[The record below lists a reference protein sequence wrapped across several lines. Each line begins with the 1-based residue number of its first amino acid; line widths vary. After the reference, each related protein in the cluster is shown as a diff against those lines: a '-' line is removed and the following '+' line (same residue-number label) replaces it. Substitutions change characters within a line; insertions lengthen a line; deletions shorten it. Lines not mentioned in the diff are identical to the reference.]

1 MTFYE
6 LYQYYKNKGAETGEG
21 IESISNKQVIVP
33 QQYQQGGGDG
43 PQGDFGKFGNLLQDT
58 EKTFMKDVWTETGG
72 VGAYDFVPTEVKG
85 YKNATSG
92 IYQTVDGK
100 NINHAGL
107 NVKPA
112 FAYVMDA
119 LGLGDQFDPNETG
132 GRKPGSIK
140 GTFTEGIPQN
150 WKDTISNIGNPFKN
164 FNNPFKNKS
173 TIDYS
178 TIADTSVDANENSY
192 VDTSNNNG
200 NGGGSGGVTINSSGN
215 YVNTF
220 SGGDPG
226 NAQGITGNEKSSNK
240 GSSSTA
246 KGGQGTASY
255 GQSFHDY
262 AKGGRV
268 NFELG
273 GDTNYRAMV
282 TRMFIESG
290 AEDGTGMGIEEFAN
304 TYFPLPQMAS
314 GGIINSCGY

>member
-21 IESISNKQVIVP
+21 IESITDTTQYKPIVP
-33 QQYQQGGGDG
+33 QQGGGDG

-58 EKTFMKDVWTETGG
+58 EKTFNKEVWSDTLGPPGSFEWT
-72 VGAYDFVPTEVKG
+72 PTDIKG
-85 YKNATSG
+85 YQNATSG
-92 IYQTVDGK
+92 LYQTIDGK
-100 NINHAGL
+100 NINHLGL
-107 NVKPA
+107 NVKPMA
-112 FAYVMDA
+112 VSIFEAMFGKKENKID
-119 LGLGDQFDPNETG
+119 GF
-132 GRKPGSIK
+132 KPGSIK
-140 GTFTEGIPQN
+140 GTFTDGIPQN
-150 WKDTISNIGNPFKN
+150 WKDSISNIG
-164 FNNPFKNKS
+164 NPFKNKS

-192 VDTSNNNG
+192 VDTNNNNG
-200 NGGGSGGVTINSSGN
+200 GGTPGGNPNNWQGTTYDN
-215 YVNTF
+215 
-220 SGGDPG
+220 SGGDF
-226 NAQGITGNEKSSNK
+226 QNEDGSNV
-240 GSSSTA
+240 SQDFQNTS
-246 KGGQGTASY
+246 ASLDNY
-255 GQSFHDY
+255 DASALY

-314 GGIINSCGY
+314 GGIINSYGY

>member
-85 YKNATSG
+85 YKNVSTG
-92 IYQTVDGK
+92 NYQTIDGK

-119 LGLGDQFDPNETG
+119 LGFGDKFDPNETG

-140 GTFTEGIPQN
+140 GTFTDGIPQN
-150 WKDTISNIGNPFKN
+150 WKDSISNIG
-164 FNNPFKNKS
+164 NPFKNKS

-178 TIADTSVDANENSY
+178 TIADTSIDANENSY
-192 VDTSNNNG
+192 VDTNNNNG
-200 NGGGSGGVTINSSGN
+200 GGTPGGNPNNWQGTTYDN
-215 YVNTF
+215 
-220 SGGDPG
+220 SGGDF
-226 NAQGITGNEKSSNK
+226 QNEDGSNV
-240 GSSSTA
+240 SQDFQNTS
-246 KGGQGTASY
+246 ASLDNY
-255 GQSFHDY
+255 DASAVY

-314 GGIINSCGY
+314 GGIINSYGY

>member
-58 EKTFMKDVWTETGG
+58 EKTFNKEVWSDTLGPPGSFEWT
-72 VGAYDFVPTEVKG
+72 PTDIKG

-92 IYQTVDGK
+92 IYQTIDGK

-107 NVKPA
+107 NIKPMA
-112 FAYVMDA
+112 VSIFEAMF
-119 LGLGDQFDPNETG
+119 GKKENEIDG
-132 GRKPGSIK
+132 FKPGSIK
-140 GTFTEGIPQN
+140 GTFTDGIPQN
-150 WKDTISNIGNPFKN
+150 WKDFISNIGNPFK
-164 FNNPFKNKS
+164 KKS

-200 NGGGSGGVTINSSGN
+200 GGGGGVTINSSGN

-226 NAQGITGNEKSSNK
+226 NAQGITGNE
-240 GSSSTA
+240 GSSKDTS

-255 GQSFHDY
+255 GQSFHGAD
-262 AKGGRV
+262 GGRV

-314 GGIINSCGY
+314 GGIINSYGY

>member
-21 IESISNKQVIVP
+21 IESITDTTQYKPIVP

-58 EKTFMKDVWTETGG
+58 EKTFNKEVWSDTLGPPGSFEWT
-72 VGAYDFVPTEVKG
+72 PTDIKG
-85 YKNATSG
+85 YQNATSG
-92 IYQTVDGK
+92 LYQTIDGK
-100 NINHAGL
+100 NINHLGL
-107 NVKPA
+107 NVKPMA
-112 FAYVMDA
+112 VSIFEAMFGKKENKID
-119 LGLGDQFDPNETG
+119 GF
-132 GRKPGSIK
+132 KPGSIK
-140 GTFTEGIPQN
+140 GTFTDGIPQN
-150 WKDTISNIGNPFKN
+150 WKDSISNIG
-164 FNNPFKNKS
+164 NPFKNKS

-178 TIADTSVDANENSY
+178 TIADTSIDANENSY
-192 VDTSNNNG
+192 VDTNNNNG
-200 NGGGSGGVTINSSGN
+200 GGTPGGNPNNWQGTTYDN
-215 YVNTF
+215 
-220 SGGDPG
+220 SGGDF
-226 NAQGITGNEKSSNK
+226 QNEDGSNV
-240 GSSSTA
+240 SQDFQNTS
-246 KGGQGTASY
+246 ASLDNY
-255 GQSFHDY
+255 DASALY

-314 GGIINSCGY
+314 GGIINSYGY

>member
-21 IESISNKQVIVP
+21 IESITDTT
-33 QQYQQGGGDG
+33 QYKPIIPQQGGGDG

-58 EKTFMKDVWTETGG
+58 EKTFNKEVWSDTLGPPGSFEWT
-72 VGAYDFVPTEVKG
+72 PTDIKG

-107 NVKPA
+107 NIKPMA
-112 FAYVMDA
+112 VSIFEAMFGKKENKID
-119 LGLGDQFDPNETG
+119 GF
-132 GRKPGSIK
+132 KPGSIK
-140 GTFTEGIPQN
+140 GTFTDGIPQN
-150 WKDTISNIGNPFKN
+150 WKDSISNIGNPFKN
-164 FNNPFKNKS
+164 KTTPTFDYKN
-173 TIDYS
+173 IG
-178 TIADTSVDANENSY
+178 DTSVDANENSY

-200 NGGGSGGVTINSSGN
+200 GGGGGVTINSSGN

-268 NFELG
+268 NFDLG
-273 GDTNYRAMV
+273 GDTNYRVMV
-282 TRMFIESG
+282 TKMFIESG
-290 AEDGTGMGIEEFAN
+290 AEEGTGMGIEEFAN
-304 TYFPLPQMAS
+304 TYFPLPQMAN
-314 GGIINSCGY
+314 GGIINSYGY

>member
-21 IESISNKQVIVP
+21 IESITDTT
-33 QQYQQGGGDG
+33 QYKPIIPQQGGGDG

-85 YKNATSG
+85 YKNVSTG
-92 IYQTVDGK
+92 NYQTIDGK

-119 LGLGDQFDPNETG
+119 LGFGDKFDPNETG

-140 GTFTEGIPQN
+140 GTFTDGIPQN
-150 WKDTISNIGNPFKN
+150 WKDSISNIG
-164 FNNPFKNKS
+164 NPFKNKS

-178 TIADTSVDANENSY
+178 TIADTSIDANENSY
-192 VDTSNNNG
+192 VDTNNNNG
-200 NGGGSGGVTINSSGN
+200 GGTPGGNPNNWQGTTYNN
-215 YVNTF
+215 
-220 SGGDPG
+220 SGGDF
-226 NAQGITGNEKSSNK
+226 QNEDGSNV
-240 GSSSTA
+240 SQDFQNTS
-246 KGGQGTASY
+246 ASLDNY
-255 GQSFHDY
+255 DASVLY

-314 GGIINSCGY
+314 GGIINSYGY

>member
-21 IESISNKQVIVP
+21 IESITDTT
-33 QQYQQGGGDG
+33 QYKPIIPQQGGGDG

-85 YKNATSG
+85 YKNVSTG
-92 IYQTVDGK
+92 NYQTIDGK

-119 LGLGDQFDPNETG
+119 LGFGDKFDPNETG

-192 VDTSNNNG
+192 VDNTYYVPDGTS
-200 NGGGSGGVTINSSGN
+200 GGGAGQGIDISNAGQQRNSGN
-215 YVNTF
+215 NF
-220 SGGDPG
+220 QGDSGPTNQQESDYGY
-226 NAQGITGNEKSSNK
+226 
-240 GSSSTA
+240 GSDF
-246 KGGQGTASY
+246 G
-255 GQSFHDY
+255 Y

-268 NFELG
+268 NFDLG
-273 GDTNYRAMV
+273 GDTNYRVMV
-282 TRMFIESG
+282 TKMFIESG
-290 AEDGTGMGIEEFAN
+290 AEEGTGMGIEEFAN
-304 TYFPLPQMAS
+304 TYFPLPQMAN
-314 GGIINSCGY
+314 GGIINSYGY

>member
-21 IESISNKQVIVP
+21 IESITDTT
-33 QQYQQGGGDG
+33 QYKPIIPQQGGGDG

-85 YKNATSG
+85 YKNVSTG
-92 IYQTVDGK
+92 NYQTIDGK

-119 LGLGDQFDPNETG
+119 LGFGDKFDPNETG

-140 GTFTEGIPQN
+140 GTFTDGIPQN
-150 WKDTISNIGNPFKN
+150 WKDSISNIG
-164 FNNPFKNKS
+164 NPFKNKS

-178 TIADTSVDANENSY
+178 TIADTSIDANENSY
-192 VDTSNNNG
+192 VDTNNNNG
-200 NGGGSGGVTINSSGN
+200 GGTPGGNPNNWQGTTYDN
-215 YVNTF
+215 
-220 SGGDPG
+220 SGGDF
-226 NAQGITGNEKSSNK
+226 QNEDGSNV
-240 GSSSTA
+240 SQDFQNTS
-246 KGGQGTASY
+246 ASLDNY
-255 GQSFHDY
+255 DASVLY

-314 GGIINSCGY
+314 GGIINSYGY

>member
-21 IESISNKQVIVP
+21 IESISNKKVIVP

-43 PQGDFGKFGNLLQDT
+43 PQGDFGKFGNLLKDT
-58 EKTFMKDVWTETGG
+58 EKTFTKDVWTETGG
-72 VGAYDFVPTEVKG
+72 VGAYDFVPTEVTG

-92 IYQTVDGK
+92 LYQTIDGK
-100 NINHAGL
+100 NVNHLGL
-107 NVKPA
+107 NIKPA
-112 FAYVMDA
+112 FAYALEA
-119 LGLGDQFDPNETG
+119 LGFKDKFDLNETG

-150 WKDTISNIGNPFKN
+150 WKDTISNIGNPFK
-164 FNNPFKNKS
+164 KNTTPS
-173 TIDYS
+173 FDYS
-178 TIADTSVDANENSY
+178 TIGDTSVDANENSY

-200 NGGGSGGVTINSSGN
+200 GGGGGVTINSSGN

-226 NAQGITGNEKSSNK
+226 NAQGITGNE
-240 GSSSTA
+240 GSSKSKDTS

-255 GQSFHDY
+255 GQSFHGAD
-262 AKGGRV
+262 GGRV

-273 GDTNYRAMV
+273 GDTNYRVMV
-282 TRMFIESG
+282 TKMFIESG
-290 AEDGTGMGIEEFAN
+290 AEEGTGMNIEEFAN
-304 TYFPLPQMAS
+304 TYFPLPQMAN
-314 GGIINSCGY
+314 GGIINTYGY

>member
-21 IESISNKQVIVP
+21 IESITDTTQYKPIVP
-33 QQYQQGGGDG
+33 QQGGGDG

-58 EKTFMKDVWTETGG
+58 EKTFTKDVYTIDKNMYPGAEMTGS
-72 VGAYDFVPTEVKG
+72 FKPTEVTG
-85 YKNATSG
+85 YKNAASG
-92 IYQTVDGK
+92 IYQTIDGK

-119 LGLGDQFDPNETG
+119 LGFGEPKNLTG
-132 GRKPGSIK
+132 LPYKEGYIK
-140 GTFTEGIPQN
+140 GTFTDGIPQN
-150 WKDTISNIGNPFKN
+150 WKDSISNIG
-164 FNNPFKNKS
+164 NPFKNKS

-178 TIADTSVDANENSY
+178 TIADTSIDANENSY

-200 NGGGSGGVTINSSGN
+200 DGGGGVTINSSGN

-226 NAQGITGNEKSSNK
+226 NAQGITGNE
-240 GSSSTA
+240 GSSKSKDTS

-255 GQSFHDY
+255 GQSFHGAD
-262 AKGGRV
+262 GGRV

-273 GDTNYRAMV
+273 GDTNYRVMV
-282 TRMFIESG
+282 TKMFIESG
-290 AEDGTGMGIEEFAN
+290 AEEGTGMGIDEFAN

-314 GGIINSCGY
+314 GGIINSYGY

>member
-21 IESISNKQVIVP
+21 IESITDTTQYKPIVP

-85 YKNATSG
+85 YKNVSTG
-92 IYQTVDGK
+92 NYQTIDGK

-119 LGLGDQFDPNETG
+119 LGFGDKFDPNETG

-140 GTFTEGIPQN
+140 GTFTDGIPQN
-150 WKDTISNIGNPFKN
+150 WKDSISNIG
-164 FNNPFKNKS
+164 NPFKNKS

-178 TIADTSVDANENSY
+178 TIADTSIDANENSY
-192 VDTSNNNG
+192 VDTNNNNG
-200 NGGGSGGVTINSSGN
+200 GGTPGGNPNNWQGTTYDN
-215 YVNTF
+215 
-220 SGGDPG
+220 SGGDF
-226 NAQGITGNEKSSNK
+226 QNEDGSNV
-240 GSSSTA
+240 SQDFQNTS
-246 KGGQGTASY
+246 ASLDNY
-255 GQSFHDY
+255 DASALY

-314 GGIINSCGY
+314 GGIINSYGY